1 MTGEEG
7 RMPKEN
13 PEDRIDPRYNAAFQR
28 AYQGPD
34 AVAADS
40 VRPSGRPI
48 VRSPRSAEPA
58 AAVPRAAPEAPEPA
72 RTVPSDESDWLGES
86 GEALDLEVQS
96 SRVSDSDESALS
108 EGHSRP
114 TEELSARPGPPAR
127 ENPYFTALWVIAIVF
142 VAGGVIFQVWAQLT
156 SFAGTFERPGTV
168 PIQSVIVD
176 VAFAVCGPAITVGL
190 ATIVALLFVRALGV
204 RRVRRDR
211 P

>member
-40 VRPSGRPI
+40 ARPSGRPI
-48 VRSPRSAEPA
+48 VRSPRPAEPA
-58 AAVPRAAPEAPEPA
+58 GA
-72 RTVPSDESDWLGES
+72 VPSDESDGLGES

-114 TEELSARPGPPAR
+114 TEALSARPGPPAR

-190 ATIVALLFVRALGV
+190 ATIVALLFVRALGA